1 MGWRAACG
9 AALAAA
15 LAAAAC
21 APAPSRPVPRRAM
34 LAEVVDSV
42 ASSPPLDRTHWGIE
56 VYDPARG
63 RTLLAVNPEKHFVPA
78 SNMKLIVTAVGLAEL
93 GPEWRYRTELSARRA
108 PGDSVAELLVIAGR
122 GDPTWSERFHE
133 NAWAPLDSLA
143 DSVALAGIRRVRGA
157 LVVDASHFDR
167 ELVHPTWEV
176 GDLDFG
182 YAAPVAAFAVEECTF
197 RYEVVPGAA
206 AGEPARVTALTPPGA
221 VLILNR
227 LLTDTAGAR
236 RRIEVSRRVG
246 SDTLTLLGSV
256 P

>member
-1 MGWRAACG
+1 
-9 AALAAA
+9 
-15 LAAAAC
+15 
-21 APAPSRPVPRRAM
+21 
-34 LAEVVDSV
+34 
-42 ASSPPLDRTHWGIE
+42 WGIE

-63 RTLLAVNPEKHFVPA
+63 RTLLAVNPERHFIPA
-78 SNMKLIVTAVGLAEL
+78 SNMKLVVTAVGLAEL
-93 GPEWRYRTELSARRA
+93 GPDYRYRTELAARRA
-108 PGDSVAELLVIAGR
+108 PADSVAELLVIAGR

-182 YAAPVAAFAVEECTF
+182 YAAPVAAFAVEEGTF

-256 P
+256 PLGAAPDTLRLAVGDPAAYAGRVLAAALEARGIEVEGGVRVVYDPAE